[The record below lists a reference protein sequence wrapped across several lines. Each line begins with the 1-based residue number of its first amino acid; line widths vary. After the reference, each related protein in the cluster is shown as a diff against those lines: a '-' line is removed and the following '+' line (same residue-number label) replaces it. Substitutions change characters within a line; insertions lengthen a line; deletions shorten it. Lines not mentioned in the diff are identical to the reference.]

1 MKLWK
6 VAVVVEIPVFA
17 RTKEAAIDE
26 ALKVPWSD
34 LEHQPITA
42 KVIRQITHVKHLPSK
57 YTLDDLVWIAD
68 DSMNL
73 IEPSMATPDAALLVQ
88 AEIKT
93 GLRHDSKAT
102 TDSE

>member
-17 RTKEAAIDE
+17 RTKEAAMEE

-42 KVIRQITHVKHLPSK
+42 KVIRQITHVKHLPDGV
-57 YTLDDLVWIAD
+57 TEDDFVWVAD
-68 DSMNL
+68 EARDLLFPEDASVDSAL
-73 IEPSMATPDAALLVQ
+73 TIEARV
-88 AEIKT
+88 KK
-93 GLRHDSKAT
+93 GLKVYGQVT